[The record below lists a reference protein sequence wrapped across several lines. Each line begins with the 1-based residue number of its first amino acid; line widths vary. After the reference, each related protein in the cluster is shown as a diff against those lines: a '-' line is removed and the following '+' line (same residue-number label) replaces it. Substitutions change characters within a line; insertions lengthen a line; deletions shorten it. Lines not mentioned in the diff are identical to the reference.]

1 MNNTSE
7 EINQDDI
14 KELVNAVKKYQDFPK
29 QGILFYDIFSLHK
42 DPKLNTKLFENS
54 FKKISSE
61 CKKNKI
67 EFNTIVG
74 LESRGFIIGIML
86 ANMFNVSFVPVRKQN
101 KLPGMKAGALYTT
114 EYSSDKMEVQIDSID
129 NDSKVLLVDDLIATG
144 GTMKVGEK
152 LIEECGGRVTCYFV
166 VFEIEFLKGKSGLKN
181 SDSLINL
188 ITI

>member
-14 KELVNAVKKYQDFPK
+14 KELVKAVKKYQDFPK

-67 EFNTIVG
+67 EFTGVACR
-74 LESRGFIIGIML
+74 ER
-86 ANMFNVSFVPVRKQN
+86 VRY
-101 KLPGMKAGALYTT
+101 P
-114 EYSSDKMEVQIDSID
+114 EVERERDSSQK
-129 NDSKVLLVDDLIATG
+129 
-144 GTMKVGEK
+144 
-152 LIEECGGRVTCYFV
+152 
-166 VFEIEFLKGKSGLKN
+166 
-181 SDSLINL
+181 
-188 ITI
+188 